1 MNPYDLFIGIHY
13 PGARSAAFHLKPLVQ
28 TWGIGMSYDFSTLWP
43 GNSAVWAVERNTRS
57 AGVPVLRLG
66 S

>member
-1 MNPYDLFIGIHY
+1 
-13 PGARSAAFHLKPLVQ
+13 
-28 TWGIGMSYDFSTLWP
+28 MSYDFSTLSP

-57 AGVPVLRLG
+57 AGVTVLRLG